1 MKRKM
6 HYVASILTVAAF
18 VAAAADDSEKL
29 KTEATQT
36 IAAFKN
42 ADSGLA
48 SFFDASAG
56 CAVFPN
62 IGKGGLIVGG
72 AHGKGVVYEKD
83 NVIGQA
89 SLSQASIG
97 AQAGGQSF
105 AEVIFFE
112 NPQALEDFK
121 EGKFEMSAD
130 LSAIIAGEGASKS
143 AKYKHGVAVFT
154 LAKKGLMVQASIG
167 GQKFKFRPELQPT
180 GRTNSKEDK

>member
-72 AHGKGVVYEKD
+72 LTAR
-83 NVIGQA
+83 A
-89 SLSQASIG
+89 SCMRKTTS
-97 AQAGGQSF
+97 
-105 AEVIFFE
+105 
-112 NPQALEDFK
+112 
-121 EGKFEMSAD
+121 SARR
-130 LSAIIAGEGASKS
+130 A
-143 AKYKHGVAVFT
+143 
-154 LAKKGLMVQASIG
+154 
-167 GQKFKFRPELQPT
+167 
-180 GRTNSKEDK
+180 